1 MSVRQQSRPP
11 FVASAHAHYNHR
23 LIQHRALWRTL
34 GTMFSSYPRHHATRS
49 ALSRSIPLAIV
60 LAVVSALIALT
71 ACGVDLSNPP
81 RLATATARAAAPTA
95 TAPAPLVLPAPTATG
110 EAIALPEAVAPTTG
124 VELTIWVNEQS
135 PEHQAMLDELAAE
148 FADRTG
154 TNVAVQLVAP
164 ARLPD
169 LVNTAV
175 LSGTLP
181 DLVLYPVEYTAGW
194 VANGALDPAAANE
207 VVDRLDRD
215 TFDPA
220 ALELLTAGGQTAA
233 IPSDGYHQLLLYRA
247 DWFADR
253 GLRPPD
259 TYAAMATAAEQ
270 IFNPEAIISGLV
282 IPTESNLVTTHQAFE
297 QIALANGCRLIDEA
311 GEVTILDEAC
321 AAALEHYYTT
331 INRFSPTGVQTD
343 TSARNALLA
352 GRTGMIVT
360 SPAILPDLA
369 GLNPAAPPTCPECD
383 ETEDGVNYLARNVGV
398 LTEIRGSG
406 AGAAP
411 AAFGN
416 VTVLG
421 ITTAAN
427 REAAQEFAAFW
438 FEEGY
443 ERWLAVN
450 PERKV
455 PMRLGTAD
463 APRRF
468 IDAWGTQPVAGSD
481 LSLTDIYGAETVAR
495 LRDGIAAAPRWG
507 IREGQGALLTR
518 LYEEFTISIVLQE
531 MLSGYFPPTD
541 TLQEAYRRTIEL
553 IPNYAFPI
561 VVPQEL
567 EP

>member
-1 MSVRQQSRPP
+1 
-11 FVASAHAHYNHR
+11 
-23 LIQHRALWRTL
+23 
-34 GTMFSSYPRHHATRS
+34 MFSRHPYSHASRRV
-49 ALSRSIPLAIV
+49 LSCLHPLAGLLII
-60 LAVVSALIALT
+60 LAAVVALT

-81 RLATATARAAAPTA
+81 RLATATARAAVPPT
-95 TAPAPLVLPAPTATG
+95 TTPAPLILPAPTATG
-110 EAIALPEAVAPTTG
+110 EAIPLPEAVAPVTG
-124 VELTIWVNEQS
+124 TELTIWVNEQS
-135 PEHQAMLDELAAE
+135 PEHQVMLDELATE
-148 FADRTG
+148 FANRTG

-181 DLVLYPVEYTAGW
+181 DLVLHPVEHTAGW
-194 VANGALDPAAANE
+194 VANGALDATAANE
-207 VVDRLDRD
+207 VIDRLGRD

-220 ALELLTAGGQTAA
+220 ALELLAVDGQTAA

-247 DWFADR
+247 DWFTDR

-259 TYAAMATAAEQ
+259 TFAAMSAAAER
-270 IFNPEAIISGLV
+270 IFDREALISGLV

-297 QIALANGCRLIDEA
+297 QMALANSCRLIDEA
-311 GEVTILDEAC
+311 GEVTILDAAC

-421 ITTAAN
+421 ITTAAD

-443 ERWLAVN
+443 ERWLAIN

-507 IREGQGALLTR
+507 IREGHGALLTR

-541 TLQEAYRRTIEL
+541 TLQEAYRRTIQL

-561 VVPQEL
+561 TVPQEL

>member
-1 MSVRQQSRPP
+1 MSIRQQAPSP
-11 FVASAHAHYNHR
+11 FVATAHAHYNR
-23 LIQHRALWRTL
+23 WLIQHRAWLRHL
-34 GTMFSSYPRHHATRS
+34 GTMFSRYPRPNTTSFARS
-49 ALSRSIPLAIV
+49 RPLLLALWPV
-60 LAVVSALIALT
+60 LLGALIALT

-81 RLATATARAAAPTA
+81 RLATATARAAAPPPA
-95 TAPAPLVLPAPTATG
+95 TPEPLVLPAPTATG
-110 EAIALPEAVAPTTG
+110 EAQTVPQAVAPVTG
-124 VELTIWVNEQS
+124 IELTIWVNEQS

-181 DLVLYPVEYTAGW
+181 DLILHPVEHTAGW
-194 VANGALDPAAANE
+194 AANGALDAAAANE
-207 VVDRLDRD
+207 VIDRLGRD

-220 ALELLTAGGQTAA
+220 ALELLSVDGQTAA

-259 TYAAMATAAEQ
+259 TFAAMATAAEA
-270 IFNPEAIISGLV
+270 IFDSEAIISGLV

-311 GEVTILDEAC
+311 GEVIILDDVC

-369 GLNPAAPPTCPECD
+369 GLNPAALPGCTEC
-383 ETEDGVNYLARNVGV
+383 ETGEDGINTLARNVGI
-398 LTEIRGSG
+398 LTEISGSG
-406 AGAAP
+406 ARAAP
-411 AAFGN
+411 TAFGN
-416 VTVLG
+416 VTALG
-421 ITTAAN
+421 ITPVAD
-427 REAAQEFAAFW
+427 REAAQAFAEFW

-455 PMRLGTAD
+455 PLRLGTAD

-468 IDAWGTQPVAGSD
+468 IDAWGAQPLADSD

-531 MLSGYFPPTD
+531 MLSGYFPPAS
-541 TLQEAYRRTIEL
+541 TLQEAYRRTIEF

-561 VVPQEL
+561 TVPQEL

>member
-1 MSVRQQSRPP
+1 MQYR
-11 FVASAHAHYNHR
+11 ASLRYS
-23 LIQHRALWRTL
+23 
-34 GTMFSSYPRHHATRS
+34 GTMFSSHPPSHASRR
-49 ALSRSIPLAIV
+49 ALFHLRLVFGLLILP
-60 LAVVSALIALT
+60 AVVALA
-71 ACGVDLSNPP
+71 ACGVDLTNPP
-81 RLATATARAAAPTA
+81 RLATATARAAAPPPA
-95 TAPAPLVLPAPTATG
+95 TPAPLILPAPTSTG
-110 EAIALPEAVAPTTG
+110 EAVTVPQAVAPVTG

-135 PEHQAMLDELAAE
+135 PEHEAMLDELAAE

-154 TNVAVQLVAP
+154 TNVAVQLIAP
-164 ARLPD
+164 ARLPE

-181 DLVLYPVEYTAGW
+181 DLILHPVEHTAGW
-194 VANGALDPAAANE
+194 VANGALDAAAANE
-207 VVDRLDRD
+207 VIDRLGRD

-220 ALELLTAGGQTAA
+220 ALELLAVDGQTAA

-259 TYAAMATAAEQ
+259 TYAAMATAAER
-270 IFNPEAIISGLV
+270 IFDQEAIISGLV

-311 GEVTILDEAC
+311 GEVTILDAAC

-369 GLNPAAPPTCPECD
+369 GLNPAAMPSCPECQ
-383 ETEDGVNYLARNVGV
+383 EGEDGVNYLARNVGV

-406 AGAAP
+406 AGATP
-411 AAFGN
+411 TAFGN
-416 VTVLG
+416 VTALG
-421 ITTAAN
+421 ITTVAD
-427 REAAQEFAAFW
+427 REAAQAFAEFW

-443 ERWLAVN
+443 ERWLAIN

-455 PMRLGTAD
+455 PMRLGTAG
-463 APRRF
+463 APRRY
-468 IDAWGTQPVAGSD
+468 IDTWGAQPLAGSD
-481 LSLTDIYGAETVAR
+481 ISLTDIYGAETVAR

-507 IREGQGALLTR
+507 IREGHGALLSR

-531 MLSGYFPPTD
+531 MLSGYFPPTE
-541 TLQEAYRRTIEL
+541 TLQEAYRRTIQL

-561 VVPQEL
+561 TVPQEL

>member
-1 MSVRQQSRPP
+1 
-11 FVASAHAHYNHR
+11 
-23 LIQHRALWRTL
+23 
-34 GTMFSSYPRHHATRS
+34 MFSSHPRPHTPRRAVSRL
-49 ALSRSIPLAIV
+49 ALLCGPLV
-60 LAVVSALIALT
+60 LLAALLGLT
-71 ACGVDLSNPP
+71 ACGVDLANPP
-81 RLATATARAAAPTA
+81 RLATATARAAAPPPA
-95 TAPAPLVLPAPTATG
+95 TPDALVLPAPTATG
-110 EAIALPEAVAPTTG
+110 EAIALPQAVAPVTG
-124 VELTIWVNEQS
+124 VELTIWVNETS
-135 PEHQAMLDELAAE
+135 DEHQAMLDELAAE
-148 FADRTG
+148 FADHTG

-181 DLVLYPVEYTAGW
+181 DLILHPVEHTAGW
-194 VANGALDPAAANE
+194 VANGALDAAAAGE
-207 VVDRLDRD
+207 VTDRLGRD

-220 ALELLTAGGQTAA
+220 ALELLSVDGQPAA

-247 DWFADR
+247 DWFAER

-259 TYAAMATAAEQ
+259 TYATMATAAES
-270 IFNPEAIISGLV
+270 IFDQEAIISGLV

-297 QIALANGCRLIDEA
+297 QIALANGCHLIAET
-311 GEVTILDEAC
+311 GEVTILDPAC

-369 GLNPAAPPTCPECD
+369 GLNPAALPSCPECD

-398 LTEIRGSG
+398 LTEIRGNGPG
-406 AGAAP
+406 ATP
-411 AAFGN
+411 TAFGN
-416 VTVLG
+416 LTALG
-421 ITTAAN
+421 ITTAAD
-427 REAAQEFAAFW
+427 REAAQAFAEFW

-463 APRRF
+463 ESRRF
-468 IDAWGTQPVAGSD
+468 IDAWGAQPVAGSA

-507 IREGQGALLTR
+507 IREGHGALLTR

-541 TLQEAYRRTIEL
+541 TLQEAYRRTIAF

-561 VVPQEL
+561 VVPEEL

>member
-1 MSVRQQSRPP
+1 
-11 FVASAHAHYNHR
+11 
-23 LIQHRALWRTL
+23 
-34 GTMFSSYPRHHATRS
+34 MFSSYLHPHTTRRV
-49 ALSRSIPLAIV
+49 LSYLRLLLGLFV
-60 LAVVSALIALT
+60 LAAAAVALT

-81 RLATATARAAAPTA
+81 RLATATARAAAPPT
-95 TAPAPLVLPAPTATG
+95 TTPAPLIMPAPTATG
-110 EAIALPEAVAPTTG
+110 EALALPQAIAPVTG
-124 VELTIWVNEQS
+124 IELTIWVNEQS
-135 PEHQAMLDELAAE
+135 PEHQAMLDELSAE
-148 FADRTG
+148 FANRTG

-164 ARLPD
+164 ALLPD

-181 DLVLYPVEYTAGW
+181 DLILHPVEHTAGW
-194 VANGALDPAAANE
+194 VANGALDAAAANE
-207 VVDRLDRD
+207 VIDRLGRN
-215 TFDPA
+215 TFDSA
-220 ALELLTAGGQTAA
+220 ALELLSVGGQTAA

-259 TYAAMATAAEQ
+259 TYAAMATAAER
-270 IFNPEAIISGLV
+270 IFDREAIISGLV

-311 GEVTILDEAC
+311 GEVTILDAAC

-343 TSARNALLA
+343 TSARNALLG

-369 GLNPAAPPTCPECD
+369 GLNPAALPSCPECD
-383 ETEDGVNYLARNVGV
+383 ATEEGVNYLARNVGI

-406 AGAAP
+406 AGATP
-411 AAFGN
+411 TAFGN
-416 VTVLG
+416 VTALG
-421 ITTAAN
+421 ITSVAD
-427 REAAQEFAAFW
+427 REAAQAFAEFW
-438 FEEGY
+438 FEDGY

-455 PMRLGTAD
+455 PLRLGTAEE
-463 APRRF
+463 PRRY
-468 IDAWGTQPVAGSD
+468 IDAWGTQPLAGSD
-481 LSLTDIYGAETVAR
+481 ISLTDTYGAEMVAR

-507 IREGQGALLTR
+507 IREGQGALMTR

-531 MLSGYFPPTD
+531 MLSGYFPPSD
-541 TLQEAYRRTIEL
+541 TLREAYRRTIDL